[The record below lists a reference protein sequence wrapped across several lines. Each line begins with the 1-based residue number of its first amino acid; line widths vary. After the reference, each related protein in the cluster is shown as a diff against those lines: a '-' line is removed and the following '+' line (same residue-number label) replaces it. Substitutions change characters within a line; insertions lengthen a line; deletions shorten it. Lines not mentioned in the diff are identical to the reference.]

1 MRSDLP
7 GLSFPKFSQLF
18 GGSFRTKHVVAVPTS
33 VQGRLRLAARFLL
46 GRLDTT
52 DKRTYPSP
60 AGSRLPADF
69 IRLDPWEAEYL
80 YFCAQRARLGILE
93 IGRFA
98 GGSTFLLACANG
110 NVPIW
115 SIDLEPQDDARLRA
129 FFAENHVGRN
139 VELIVG

>member
-7 GLSFPKFSQLF
+7 GLSFAKFSQLY
-18 GGSFRTKHVVAVPTS
+18 GGSFRTRHLLVVPPS
-33 VQGRLRLAARFLL
+33 VEGRIGLAARFLL
-46 GRLDTT
+46 GRVDPG
-52 DKRTYPSP
+52 DRRAYSP
-60 AGSRLPADF
+60 PAASCLPAEF

-80 YFCAQRARLGILE
+80 YFCAQRARLGIVE